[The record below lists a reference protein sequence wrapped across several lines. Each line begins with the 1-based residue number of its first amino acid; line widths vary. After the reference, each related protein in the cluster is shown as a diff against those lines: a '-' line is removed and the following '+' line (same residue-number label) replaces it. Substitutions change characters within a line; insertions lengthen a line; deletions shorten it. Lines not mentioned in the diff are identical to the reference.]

1 MSVSRLLQLQSK
13 FAQIREIGDPQL
25 DVYVFCFIF
34 VTRNLH
40 LTLHGLSIFLPRF
53 TPFILSGFTL
63 SGCMFQV
70 NGVECLSDILNADRY
85 NEMVRSEAAGV
96 VAQITSPTLDHYQ
109 HINGFIEN
117 MEDLIRSL
125 TSMYFF
131 LSLSQCHFHG
141 CKNATGTFFRVILS
155 PIKSEWL
162 TNVSL
167 IFQVFTEFL
176 SS

>member
-1 MSVSRLLQLQSK
+1 MGQAITVRIYHNSMRVSRWLQLQSK
-13 FAQIREIGDPQL
+13 FAQSEIGEPQF
-25 DVYVFCFIF
+25 DIFVFCFIF

-40 LTLHGLSIFLPRF
+40 LTLHGLSIFLSRF
-53 TPFILSGFTL
+53 SPFILLSGFTL

-125 TSMYFF
+125 TSM
-131 LSLSQCHFHG
+131 
-141 CKNATGTFFRVILS
+141 
-155 PIKSEWL
+155 
-162 TNVSL
+162 
-167 IFQVFTEFL
+167 
-176 SS
+176 

>member
-1 MSVSRLLQLQSK
+1 MVFTLSLPLL
-13 FAQIREIGDPQL
+13 
-25 DVYVFCFIF
+25 
-34 VTRNLH
+34 
-40 LTLHGLSIFLPRF
+40 
-53 TPFILSGFTL
+53 LSGFTL

-131 LSLSQCHFHG
+131 QSYLHVAFMDVKTQLGDFSTLQ
-141 CKNATGTFFRVILS
+141 
-155 PIKSEWL
+155 
-162 TNVSL
+162 
-167 IFQVFTEFL
+167 
-176 SS
+176 